1 MTNTTKSPPKGSPG
15 VLSAVQR
22 INWQYTFALDVVLY
36 ALLLLATDIGWFG
49 ALIVVEVPLW
59 LLRLVWLSP
68 MMLRFII
75 RRLIHM
81 IPIVLLVV
89 AIGFLL
95 IQIAPGDIFS
105 QLALNP
111 DIRPADLE
119 YFREQFGLTRPW
131 YVQFVRYVW
140 NVLRGDFGFS
150 ELFKAPVFSIVRS
163 RAAATILL
171 SVTSL
176 SLAWAFSIP
185 AGIVAATHQYK
196 WQDQT
201 VSVLAF
207 IGLAIPNFFLAFL
220 LLYIVTATSNP
231 PGTWLPIGGI
241 SSLDAGQL
249 GWFGRMLDTARHMI
263 IPVFVLG
270 TSAMAGL
277 TRIMR
282 ANMLDIMNQQYVV
295 TARSKGQTERKVV
308 YRHALRNAINPMITI
323 LGFQL
328 SSILAGSAL
337 VENVLAW
344 PGLGR
349 VILQAIISQD
359 LFLVMG
365 ALIYSSVLL
374 VLGNLVA
381 DILLAVVDPRIRI
394 G

>member
-1 MTNTTKSPPKGSPG
+1 MFSFTQRIDWRFTFILDVLVYVLLLTTGSP
-15 VLSAVQR
+15 
-22 INWQYTFALDVVLY
+22 
-36 ALLLLATDIGWFG
+36 WFG
-49 ALIVVEVPLW
+49 ALVIVEIPMW
-59 LLRLVWLSP
+59 LIRLIWLSP
-68 MMLRFII
+68 MLLRFII

-105 QLALNP
+105 QLEINP
-111 DIRPADLE
+111 DIRPEDLE
-119 YFREQFGLTRPW
+119 RFRANFGLNDPW
-131 YVQFVRYVW
+131 YIQFVRYVW
-140 NVLRGDFGFS
+140 NVIRGDFGFS
-150 ELFKAPVFSIVRS
+150 ELFKAPVFTIVRS
-163 RAAATILL
+163 RAAATIML
-171 SVTSL
+171 SLTSL
-176 SLAWAFSIP
+176 ILAWSFSIP
-185 AGIVAATHQYK
+185 AGVMAATHQYK

-231 PGTWLPIGGI
+231 PGTWLPIGGMQ
-241 SSLDAGQL
+241 SLDAAQMGPVGQ
-249 GWFGRMLDTARHMI
+249 FLDLARHMV

-323 LGFQL
+323 LGFQI

-359 LFLVMG
+359 LYLVMG

-374 VLGNLVA
+374 VLGNLIA

-394 G
+394 S

>member
-1 MTNTTKSPPKGSPG
+1 MARPNR
-15 VLSAVQR
+15 LQR
-22 INWQYTFALDVVLY
+22 RTEGLMSIARRVDWRLTFILDVLLYVL
-36 ALLLLATDIGWFG
+36 LVVSGQSWLGSVF
-49 ALIVVEVPLW
+49 IVEAPMW
-59 LLRLVWLSP
+59 LLRLAWLSP
-68 MMLRFII
+68 MMLRFIV

-119 YFREQFGLTRPW
+119 YFREQFGLTDPW
-131 YVQFVRYVW
+131 YVQFVKYVW

-163 RAAATILL
+163 RAAATIML

-176 SLAWAFSIP
+176 ILAWGFSIP
-185 AGIVAATHQYK
+185 AGVFAATHQYK

-201 VSVLAF
+201 VSVFAF
-207 IGLAIPNFFLAFL
+207 VGLAIPNFFLAFL
-220 LLYIVTATSNP
+220 LLYVVTATSNP
-231 PGTWLPIGGI
+231 PGTWLPIGGM
-241 SSLDAGQL
+241 SSLDASQMGPI
-249 GWFGRMLDTARHMI
+249 GRFVDLVRHMV

-295 TARSKGQTERKVV
+295 TARSKGQTERKVI

-323 LGFQL
+323 LGFQI

-359 LFLVMG
+359 LYLVMG

-374 VLGNLVA
+374 VLGNLIAV
-381 DILLAVVDPRIRI
+381 ILLAVVDPRIRI

>member
-1 MTNTTKSPPKGSPG
+1 MARPNRLQRRTEGL
-15 VLSAVQR
+15 LSVVR
-22 INWQYTFALDVVLY
+22 HIDWRLTFILDVLFFV
-36 ALLLLATDIGWFG
+36 LLLVSGQPWLGSVFI
-49 ALIVVEVPLW
+49 VEVPMW
-59 LLRLVWLSP
+59 LLRLAWLSP

-111 DIRPADLE
+111 GYPAGRSRVLPRAIRACTD
-119 YFREQFGLTRPW
+119 PW
-131 YVQFVRYVW
+131 YVQFVKYVW

-150 ELFKAPVFSIVRS
+150 ELFKAPVFTIVRS
-163 RAAATILL
+163 RAAATIML

-176 SLAWAFSIP
+176 ILAWGFSIP
-185 AGIVAATHQYK
+185 AGVFAATHQYK

-201 VSVLAF
+201 VSVFAF
-207 IGLAIPNFFLAFL
+207 VGLAIPNFFLAFL
-220 LLYIVTATSNP
+220 LLYIVTATSSP
-231 PGTWLPIGGI
+231 PGTWLPIGGM
-241 SSLDAGQL
+241 SSLDSSQMGPI
-249 GWFGRMLDTARHMI
+249 GRFLDLVRHMI
-263 IPVFVLG
+263 LPVFVLG

-295 TARSKGQTERKVV
+295 TARSKGQTERKVI

-323 LGFQL
+323 LGFQI

-359 LFLVMG
+359 LYLVMG

-374 VLGNLVA
+374 VLGNLIA

>member
-1 MTNTTKSPPKGSPG
+1 MFRFT
-15 VLSAVQR
+15 QR
-22 INWQYTFALDVVLY
+22 IDWRLTFVLDALFY
-36 ALLLLATDIGWFG
+36 ALLLTSGSPWFG
-49 ALIVVEVPLW
+49 ALILVEIPMW
-59 LLRLVWLSP
+59 LIRLIWLSP
-68 MMLRFII
+68 MLLRFIV

-111 DIRPADLE
+111 DIRPEDLE
-119 YFREQFGLTRPW
+119 RFRARFGLQDPW
-131 YVQFVRYVW
+131 YIQFLKYIW

-150 ELFKAPVFSIVRS
+150 ELFKAPVFTIVRS

-176 SLAWAFSIP
+176 ALAWSFSIP
-185 AGIVAATHQYK
+185 AGIVAATNQYK

-201 VSVLAF
+201 VSVFAF

-231 PGTWLPIGGI
+231 PGTWLPIGGMM
-241 SSLDAGQL
+241 SLDSAQMGPIRQA
-249 GWFGRMLDTARHMI
+249 LDVMHHMI

-282 ANMLDIMNQQYVV
+282 ANMLDIMNQQYVI

-323 LGFQL
+323 LGFQI

-349 VILQAIISQD
+349 VILQALISQD
-359 LFLVMG
+359 LYLVMG
-365 ALIYSSVLL
+365 SLIYSSVLL
-374 VLGNLVA
+374 VLGNLLA
-381 DILLAVVDPRIRI
+381 DILLAIVDPRIRI

>member
-1 MTNTTKSPPKGSPG
+1 MFRFT
-15 VLSAVQR
+15 QR
-22 INWQYTFALDVVLY
+22 IDWRLTFILDVVFY
-36 ALLLLATDIGWFG
+36 TLLLVAGRPWFG
-49 ALIVVEVPLW
+49 ALVLVEIPMW
-59 LLRLVWLSP
+59 LIRLIWLSP
-68 MMLRFII
+68 MLLRFIV

-81 IPIVLLVV
+81 IPIVLLVI

-119 YFREQFGLTRPW
+119 FFRERFGLTDPW
-131 YVQFVRYVW
+131 YVQFLKYIW

-150 ELFKAPVFSIVRS
+150 ELFKAPVFTVVRS

-171 SVTSL
+171 SLTSL
-176 SLAWAFSIP
+176 VLAWGFSIP
-185 AGIVAATHQYK
+185 AGIVAATNQYK

-201 VSVLAF
+201 VSVFAF

-231 PGTWLPIGGI
+231 PGTWLPIGGMM
-241 SSLDAGQL
+241 SLDSGQM
-249 GWFGRMLDTARHMI
+249 GPVGRFLDLLRHMV

-323 LGFQL
+323 LGFQI
-328 SSILAGSAL
+328 SNILAGSAL

-349 VILQAIISQD
+349 VILQALISQD
-359 LFLVMG
+359 LYLVMG
-365 ALIYSSVLL
+365 SLIYSSVLL
-374 VLGNLVA
+374 VLGNLIA

>member
-1 MTNTTKSPPKGSPG
+1 MVTLTQRLDWRLTF
-15 VLSAVQR
+15 VLD
-22 INWQYTFALDVVLY
+22 ALFV
-36 ALLLLATDIGWFG
+36 ALLIVAGGIGWFG
-49 ALIVVEVPLW
+49 ALVLTEIVMW
-59 LLRLVWLSP
+59 LVRLFWLSP
-68 MMLRFII
+68 MMLRFIV

-95 IQIAPGDIFS
+95 IQIAPGDIFTT
-105 QLALNP
+105 LALNP
-111 DIRPADLE
+111 DIRPEDLE
-119 YFREQFGLTRPW
+119 MFRDRFGLTDPW
-131 YVQFVRYVW
+131 YVQFYKYLW

-150 ELFKAPVFSIVRS
+150 ETFKAPVFTIVQQ

-171 SVTSL
+171 TVTSL
-176 SLAWAFSIP
+176 ALAWGFSLP

-196 WQDQT
+196 WQDQV
-201 VSVLAF
+201 VSVFAF

-220 LLYIVTATSNP
+220 LLYIVTATSDP
-231 PGTWLPIGGI
+231 PGTWLPIGGML
-241 SSLDAGQL
+241 SLDHSQL
-249 GWFGRMLDTARHMI
+249 NLVGRFLDLLKHMV
-263 IPVFVLG
+263 IPVFVIG

-295 TARSKGQTERKVV
+295 TARSKGQTERKVI

-323 LGFQL
+323 LGFQI
-328 SSILAGSAL
+328 SAVLAGSAL
-337 VENVLAW
+337 VENVVAW

-349 VILQAIISQD
+349 VILQASLTQD
-359 LFLVMG
+359 LYLVVG
-365 ALIYSSVLL
+365 SLIYSSILL
-374 VLGNLVA
+374 VLGNLLA

>member
-1 MTNTTKSPPKGSPG
+1 MFRFT
-15 VLSAVQR
+15 QR
-22 INWQYTFALDVVLY
+22 IDWRLTFILDVAFY
-36 ALLLLATDIGWFG
+36 ALLLIAGRPWFG
-49 ALIVVEVPLW
+49 SLVIVQIVMWLVRLI
-59 LLRLVWLSP
+59 WLSP

-119 YFREQFGLTRPW
+119 YFREQFGLTDPW
-131 YVQFVRYVW
+131 YVQFVKYIW

-150 ELFKAPVFSIVRS
+150 ELFKAPVFTIVRS
-163 RAAATILL
+163 RATATILL

-176 SLAWAFSIP
+176 LLAWGFSIP
-185 AGIVAATHQYK
+185 AGVFAATHQYK

-201 VSVLAF
+201 VSVFAF

-231 PGTWLPIGGI
+231 PGTWLPIGGMT
-241 SSLDAGQL
+241 SMDAAQMGPVGRFLDL
-249 GWFGRMLDTARHMI
+249 IHHMI

-270 TSAMAGL
+270 TSAMASL

-295 TARSKGQTERKVV
+295 TARSKGQTERKVI

-323 LGFQL
+323 LGFQI
-328 SSILAGSAL
+328 STILAGSAL

-359 LFLVMG
+359 LYLVMG

-374 VLGNLVA
+374 VLGNLIA

>member
-1 MTNTTKSPPKGSPG
+1 MPTLTQRLDWRLTF
-15 VLSAVQR
+15 VLD
-22 INWQYTFALDVVLY
+22 ALFV
-36 ALLLLATDIGWFG
+36 ALLIVAGGIGWFG
-49 ALIVVEVPLW
+49 ALVLTEIVMW
-59 LLRLVWLSP
+59 LVRLFWLSP
-68 MMLRFII
+68 MMLRFIV

-95 IQIAPGDIFS
+95 IQIAPGDIFTT
-105 QLALNP
+105 LALNP
-111 DIRPADLE
+111 DIRPEDLE
-119 YFREQFGLTRPW
+119 MFRDRFGLTDPW
-131 YVQFVRYVW
+131 YVQFYKYLW

-150 ELFKAPVFSIVRS
+150 ETFKAPVFTIVQQ

-171 SVTSL
+171 TVTSL
-176 SLAWAFSIP
+176 ALAWGFSLP

-196 WQDQT
+196 WQDQV
-201 VSVLAF
+201 VSVFAF

-220 LLYIVTATSNP
+220 LLYIVTATSDP
-231 PGTWLPIGGI
+231 PGTWLPIGGML
-241 SSLDAGQL
+241 SLDHSQL
-249 GWFGRMLDTARHMI
+249 NLVGRFLDLLKHMV
-263 IPVFVLG
+263 IPVFVIG

-295 TARSKGQTERKVV
+295 TARSKGQTERKVI

-323 LGFQL
+323 LGFQI
-328 SSILAGSAL
+328 SAVLAGSAL
-337 VENVLAW
+337 VENVVAW

-349 VILQAIISQD
+349 VILQASLTQD
-359 LFLVMG
+359 LYLVVG
-365 ALIYSSVLL
+365 SLIYSSILL
-374 VLGNLVA
+374 VLGNLLA